1 MSDFC
6 IAKKE
11 KGNDEQ
17 CFLFFFRFPDMQIQ
31 GAGSSRTVI
40 PRPKP
45 GPQQGAQDCSLLR
58 SCVICHEPAAMSDP
72 QLQTAGARDT
82 GGGGVRGRLV
92 ELDHVALPSLPQ
104 VWKGPFFKASQD
116 ESHQGEC

>member
-17 CFLFFFRFPDMQIQ
+17 CFLFFRFPEMQIQ

-40 PRPKP
+40 PRPEP

-58 SCVICHEPAAMSDP
+58 SCVICHEPAMSDP
-72 QLQTAGARDT
+72 QLQAAGARDT
-82 GGGGVRGRLV
+82 GGGGGAV
-92 ELDHVALPSLPQ
+92 
-104 VWKGPFFKASQD
+104 
-116 ESHQGEC
+116 

>member
-72 QLQTAGARDT
+72 QLQSAGARDT
-82 GGGGVRGRLV
+82 GGGGG
-92 ELDHVALPSLPQ
+92 EE
-104 VWKGPFFKASQD
+104 PFSRT
-116 ESHQGEC
+116 